1 MEFYL
6 LQEHWASLVRRFKD
20 SERAYDQVPAE
31 TEQIALFLL
40 DYIRYTRM
48 RSYNLFTQKRGEDFE
63 RMMDRA
69 EQKGHSTDA
78 IRRFIEDDERWE
90 TTLTLAEQ

>member
-6 LQEHWASLVRRFKD
+6 LQEHWSSLVRRFKD
-20 SERAYDQVPAE
+20 SERVYDQTPAA
-31 TEQIALFLL
+31 TEQVALFLL
-40 DYIRYTRM
+40 DYVRYTRM

-63 RMMDRA
+63 RMMNLA

-90 TTLTLAEQ
+90 TTLTIAEQ

>member
-1 MEFYL
+1 MNNYL

-20 SERAYDQVPAE
+20 SERTYDEQPADSE
-31 TEQIALFLL
+31 SLALFLL
-40 DYIRYTRM
+40 DYVRFTRM

-63 RMMDRA
+63 RMMDIA
-69 EQKGHSTDA
+69 EKKGISVDA